1 MNNLIDDFETL
12 EIFKNA
18 KTDFVQHFEDKNS
31 KKLLLKIKPNSFY
44 ELCVIFALNR
54 PISKNNIRNYVSNR
68 LDVKKIKYIHPILEK
83 HLQETFGVFIF
94 TEQIENLLKDLTG
107 LTIAECRIIR
117 KDFGRKNANKIKEV
131 YEISKLNCSKNQKF
145 INNCKTYNLD
155 FDNTVSDILKLI
167 TKNVTEVIF
176 FSFVFKTVTES
187 YLQVKEIIRNNE

>member
-1 MNNLIDDFETL
+1 MNTLIDDFETL

-18 KTDFVQHFEDKNS
+18 KTDFVPHFEDKNS
-31 KKLLLKIKPNSFY
+31 KKLLLKIKPDSFY

-54 PISKNNIRNYVSNR
+54 PISKDNIRNYVSNR
-68 LDVKKIKYIHPILEK
+68 LDVTKIKYIHPILEK
-83 HLQETFGVFIF
+83 HLQETFGIFIF

-117 KDFGRKNANKIKEV
+117 KDFGRKNPEKMKEV
-131 YEISKLNCSKNQKF
+131 YEISKLYCSKNQKF
-145 INNCKTYNLD
+145 LNNCKTYDLD
-155 FDNTVSDILKLI
+155 FDCTVSEIFRLI
-167 TKNVTEVIF
+167 TKNVTEVLY